1 MVVNIDIETRTG
13 EFLIA
18 NAGSSSTR
26 KVTLPGKATLLV
38 GLLDPAP
45 GKNLSRTDIV
55 KIPQGDSWAPVS
67 VTSSNEFNYSR

>member
-1 MVVNIDIETRTG
+1 MAVKIDIETRTT

-18 NAGSSSTR
+18 KAGPACTR
-26 KVTLPGKATLLV
+26 KVTLLV
-38 GLLDPAP
+38 FLLDPAP
-45 GKNLSRTDIV
+45 GKNSSRTDIV